1 MKKTFIN
8 PSFFILFL
16 IICYNPY
23 VKSATSPG
31 PLLHLN
37 DSSYFQTVGLDVLV
51 FNNWYNGMFSDSKIS
66 GIEMIHHG
74 VRTVTN
80 GDVRL
85 NPTPEQWDPIPAFI
99 DRKIDKKENSI
110 EAFLHYPDYN
120 FKYSIAVQP
129 KDSGFLIQVKL
140 DKPLPDKL
148 KGIAGFN
155 LEFLPAAYFEKAYI
169 MDGKSDIFPLYP
181 SEAMERTS
189 QGAVDPQPLA
199 TGNYLALAPEDA
211 HNRITIKSNNKLMLY
226 DGRNKAQNGWYV
238 VRSLIPSDKTGTVIE
253 WYVDAAAVPGWI
265 RKPVIGHSQVGYQ
278 PQQQKVAVIE
288 LDKNDTPLT
297 KARLLK
303 INEKGIFQQVLE
315 NNIKDWG
322 QYQRYHYVT
331 FDFTSEK
338 EQGLY
343 AIEYGNTRTK
353 PFRIAKDVYKDAWHP
368 TLDIYLPVQM
378 DHVYV
383 KEAYRVWHGASHL
396 DDALQAPVNH
406 EHFDL
411 YSQGPETGTK
421 YKPLEHIPG
430 LNVGG
435 WYDAGDFDIRTQ
447 TQYAVVLSLVQSRED
462 FGLKR
467 DETSVNEKNR
477 QVFMHVPDGTPD
489 IIQQIEHGTL
499 QLLAQHKAV
508 GHAIN
513 GIICAHLSQYTH
525 LGDGVTKTDNLIYN
539 PALDSFQ
546 TDGFTSGTFDDRWA
560 FTNKSTPLNY
570 GSIAAL
576 AAASR
581 VLKGYNDTLATECL
595 ATAKKVWADEHSHKP
610 DLFRFGNTTGGPL
623 EMEELKA
630 AVQLLKSTG
639 DDQYAQRIKEMWPEI
654 AKNFNRY
661 AGIIIQAVPLMGN
674 DFKEKMRPLVKEY
687 AAQFDKFKEQN
698 PYGVYISTG
707 GWAGSGQ
714 VVGMAIT
721 NYQLY
726 RQFPDL
732 ISPDQVFRGLN
743 YIYGCHPAS
752 NISFVSGV
760 GTVSKKVAYGNNR
773 ADFSFIAGGVVPGVL
788 ILKPDFPENKEDW
801 PFFWGENEYVVNLG
815 ASYIYL
821 VNAANSL
828 TNDLDN

>member
-1 MKKTFIN
+1 MKKTLLRPIFI
-8 PSFFILFL
+8 IIFL
-16 IICYNPY
+16 IICYNPKG
-23 VKSATSPG
+23 KSETSPG
-31 PLLHLN
+31 TLLHLN
-37 DSSYFQTVGLDVLV
+37 DSSYFQTGGLDVLV
-51 FNNWYNGMFSDSKIS
+51 FSNWYNGMFSDSKIS
-66 GIEMIHHG
+66 GIELIHHG
-74 VRTVTN
+74 IRTVTN

-99 DRKIDKKENSI
+99 DRRINNDQKSI
-110 EAFLHYPDYN
+110 EAYLHYPDYN

-140 DKPLPDKL
+140 NKPLPEKL

-155 LEFLPAAYFEKAYI
+155 LEFLPSAYFEKAYL

-181 SEAMERTS
+181 SESMEKTS
-189 QGAVDPQPLA
+189 HGAVEPQPLA
-199 TGNYLALAPEDA
+199 TGNNLSLAPEDPY
-211 HNRITIKSNNKLMLY
+211 NRITIKSNNKLMLY

-238 VRSLIPSDKTGTVIE
+238 VRSLIPADKTGTVIE
-253 WYVDAAAVPGWI
+253 WYVSAGIVTGWI
-265 RKPVIGHSQVGYQ
+265 RKPVIGHSQVGYH
-278 PQQQKVAVIE
+278 PLQQKVAVIE
-288 LDKNDTPLT
+288 LDKNDTPLA
-297 KARLLK
+297 KARLMK

-338 EQGLY
+338 EPGLY

-353 PFRIAKDVYKDAWHP
+353 PFRIDKDVYQNAWHP

-411 YSQGPETGTK
+411 YAQGPETGTN

-447 TQYAVVLSLVQSRED
+447 TQYAVVLSLVQSWED

-539 PALDSFQ
+539 PSLDSFQ

-576 AAASR
+576 TAASR
-581 VLKGYNDTLATECL
+581 ALKGYNDSLASECL
-595 ATAKKVWADEHSHKP
+595 VTAKKVWADEHSHKP

-623 EMEELKA
+623 ETEELKA

-639 DDQYAQRIKEMWPEI
+639 EEQYSARIREMWPEI
-654 AKNFNRY
+654 AKNFNQY
-661 AGIIIQAVPLMGN
+661 AGIIIQAVPFMGN
-674 DFKEKMRPLVKEY
+674 EFKAQMRPFVKEY
-687 AAQFDKFKEQN
+687 ATQLEKFMQQN
-698 PYGVYISTG
+698 PYGVFISTG

-726 RQFPDL
+726 KQFPEI
-732 ISPDQVFRGLN
+732 ISPEQVFRGLN

-828 TNDLDN
+828 TNDLNK